1 MEDGWKEEV
10 EVREVRQLADSD
22 PRERSDEAQTKN
34 CLSNQEEGE
43 GGRNLKQFLAG
54 WMTGW
59 MISRLPEEGIKIA
72 CRFGSEEP
80 FSQDHIDYVAVTNNL
95 KISLA

>member
-1 MEDGWKEEV
+1 
-10 EVREVRQLADSD
+10 
-22 PRERSDEAQTKN
+22 
-34 CLSNQEEGE
+34 
-43 GGRNLKQFLAG
+43 
-54 WMTGW
+54 
-59 MISRLPEEGIKIA
+59 MISHLPEEGIKIA